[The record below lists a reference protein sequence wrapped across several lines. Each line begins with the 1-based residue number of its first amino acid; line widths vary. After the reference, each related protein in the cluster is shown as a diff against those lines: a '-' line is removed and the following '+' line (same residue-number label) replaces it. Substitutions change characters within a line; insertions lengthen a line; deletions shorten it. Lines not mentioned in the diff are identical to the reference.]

1 MPFGPQQQTQHMESG
16 LADFIEHHS
25 ESIIEKAIEFARTVE
40 VGTPLDQ
47 IALRDHLPEIIAAI
61 VADLRTPQT
70 RAESIEKSETRV
82 AAPDHRPGSA
92 AGIHAL
98 HRAHSGY
105 SISDLVA
112 EYRALR
118 ASVLRLWADAPEAAS
133 LRDITR
139 FNEAID
145 EAIAESVTYYA
156 DEVARWRDIFL
167 GVLGHDLRSPLGAVV
182 MTSQLIAQM
191 AVDTPVAAEAQR
203 LVRISGRMLALL
215 DKLLVYN
222 RAQMGLAFQITPDD
236 ADLVQACREEIEL
249 LQASLPGRR
258 IAFSAPPAIRGRFD
272 AGRVREALANLVVN
286 AHKYGTRSGDIRV
299 DLRDDGDHAALRVSN
314 DGEPIPRETL
324 DLMFE
329 PLRRGGVA
337 DPDTEHASLGLGLF
351 IVTQIAQAHGGTIRA
366 ESDAEGTTFCLRLP
380 HAAPAAA

>member
-1 MPFGPQQQTQHMESG
+1 MNSG

-25 ESIIEKAIEFARTVE
+25 ESIIEQAIEFARTVE
-40 VGTPLDQ
+40 VGTPMDQ

-61 VADLRTPQT
+61 VADLRTPQS
-70 RAESIEKSETRV
+70 RAEEIEKSEGR
-82 AAPDHRPGSA
+82 AAPNGRARSA
-92 AGIHAL
+92 AAVHAL

-118 ASVLRLWADAPEAAS
+118 ASVLRLWADAPDPAS
-133 LRDITR
+133 LRDLTR

-145 EAIAESVTYYA
+145 EAIAESVTHYA

-182 MTSQLIAQM
+182 MTAQLIAQM
-191 AVDTPVAAEAQR
+191 AADTPVAVEADR

-215 DKLLVYN
+215 DRLLVYN
-222 RAQMGLAFQITPDD
+222 RAQMGLDFEVD
-236 ADLVQACREEIEL
+236 AADVDLAQACREEVEL
-249 LQASLPGRR
+249 LQAALPGRG
-258 IAFSAPPAIRGRFD
+258 IAFASPATVRGRFD

-286 AHKYGTRSGDIRV
+286 AHKYGTRSGEIRV
-299 DLRDDGDHAALRVSN
+299 DLRDDGGHAALCVSN

-337 DPDTEHASLGLGLF
+337 DADSEHASLGLGLF
-351 IVTQIAQAHGGTIRA
+351 IVSQIAQAHGGTIRA
-366 ESDAEGTTFCLRLP
+366 ESDGGVTTFCLQLP
-380 HAAPAAA
+380 RGCPAAA

>member
-1 MPFGPQQQTQHMESG
+1 MNSG
-16 LADFIEHHS
+16 LADFVEQQS
-25 ESIIEKAIEFARTVE
+25 EAIIEQAIAFARTVD
-40 VGTPLDQ
+40 VGTPMDQ
-47 IALRDHLPEIIAAI
+47 VTLRDHLPEIIAAI

-70 RAESIEKSETRV
+70 RAEEIVKSEGRAEPTAR
-82 AAPDHRPGSA
+82 ARSA
-92 AGIHAL
+92 AGTHAL

-118 ASVLRLWADAPEAAS
+118 ASVLRLWADAPEAAT

-182 MTSQLIAQM
+182 MTAQLIAQM
-191 AVDTPVAAEAQR
+191 AADTPVAAEAQR

-215 DKLLVYN
+215 DRLLVYN
-222 RAQMGLAFQITPDD
+222 RAQMGLDFQVEPDD
-236 ADLVQACREEIEL
+236 VDLVQACREEIEL
-249 LQASLPGRR
+249 LQAALPERR
-258 IAFSAPPAIRGRFD
+258 IGFASPPAVRGRFD
-272 AGRVREALANLVVN
+272 AGRVREALANLIVN
-286 AHKYGTRSGDIRV
+286 AHKYGTRSGEIRV
-299 DLRDDGDHAALRVSN
+299 DLRDDGGHAALCVSN

-337 DPDTEHASLGLGLF
+337 DPDSEHASLGLGLF
-351 IVTQIAQAHGGTIRA
+351 IVSQIAQAHGGTIRA
-366 ESDAEGTTFCLRLP
+366 DSDGGVTTFCLQLP
-380 HAAPAAA
+380 RGCPAAA